1 MGLRLSPLSDHSCTE
16 RTLQMGRLDGKV
28 AIVTGAA
35 RGTGAEIARQF
46 DAEGALTT
54 LVDVLDDRGKALTEE
69 LSDRAIYRHLDVTS
83 EDEWRTVVAEI
94 RAREGRV

>member
-1 MGLRLSPLSDHSCTE
+1 
-16 RTLQMGRLDGKV
+16 MGRLDGKV

-54 LVDVLDDRGKALTEE
+54 LVDVLDDRGEALADGAERPGALPAPRRHE
-69 LSDRAIYRHLDVTS
+69 RGGVADRRRRDP
-83 EDEWRTVVAEI
+83 
-94 RAREGRV
+94 RA

>member
-1 MGLRLSPLSDHSCTE
+1 
-16 RTLQMGRLDGKV
+16 MGRLDGKV

-54 LVDVLDDRGKALTEE
+54 LVDVLDDRGEALAAE
-69 LSDRAIYRHLDVTS
+69 LSDRAGYRHLDVTS
-83 EDEWRTVVAEI
+83 EDEWQAVVDEI
-94 RAREGRV
+94 HA